1 MESKVST
8 PQANAASPAMA
19 SPSGRALPNYVETAG
34 NTLFGSMPL
43 LPPFSFEGV
52 TMMIFPFRANIARLT
67 EFCASYLDINLK
79 HDKRD
84 QGDQLD
90 VFKPAAP
97 FVFMIVLKYGKMS
110 SADSQAARNIGWI
123 AQHEVTFTVPLEW
136 WRWTGKKPGKGELK
150 FQDWA
155 IVSPFIFVDDFIS
168 QITGREV
175 YGWPKVAGSLCADL
189 DFKLHFPSSDTQILR
204 FSTYTQPKFSQG
216 KLTRQNLLLE
226 INADP
231 DPAFTGF
238 PPQLSSPWMPWNIAA
253 HAASSSIATL
263 GTALDFGLGLGLRGY
278 PRQRNRASFLLESSR
293 VALRYASEATSGVLD
308 PLWWL
313 RLLPSGQSSS
323 GAKRPALSH
332 VNPTVQSITVKQ
344 FPDIERPHLACYQA
358 LVRSGT
364 SIRRVNRAGLLGD
377 LSLLRADLSG
387 GYSVRIHQSALHP
400 IVESLGLEV
409 HRMDATPAGGSTYV
423 LKPLLPYWCD
433 VDTSYECGEVLYS
446 QTLPPDQEA
455 HSKTP
460 HSSSSQPGSA
470 PDDSRYFYN
479 SIIGTAATPVSGPFH
494 IPDMLIRVYPLSA
507 CPYRLSAYIDSLNN
521 LQLKDGTTDAELVLL
536 NIYGEHIRPP
546 QSRPQPTKKTGQ
558 SDAGYSANAWA
569 GTGAQHACVYLVC
582 RGVDTIHG
590 EVWADESSPDWLT
603 DKSIEILIPT
613 KLVNRNNPAKPE
625 ESQEIYISPYI
636 FSNSARATISDFEV
650 NGRPTKKVVISDS
663 YDDPNGEMVYRPYV
677 HTDVRLESFS
687 DVGGGQKASLNLLIE
702 IDSASKDLMSA
713 HPGRQSVS
721 PTPVVPSD
729 SGDQLYH
736 SQPELQKFCTLK
748 CSYLAEQGDSKRQQ
762 DSAGEGGCSLPVH
775 LLGLKQYRDSEDPTK
790 SCYQSI
796 VLRHSS
802 YQVRVWD
809 YIEDTVRIRIHHAEC
824 HPIVETLGLADP
836 SSAMYSS
843 QTQGLLHELEP
854 LRPFWV
860 RAKATE
866 NLGSIIA
873 RRNVVADHARRN
885 GSHADAGQEPPS
897 PWTHI
902 NLKPFAMA
910 ARSASAPSPAPSEY
924 QAGQGRPS
932 EASLDNEPKGQVD
945 YTCTLSQINLL
956 SNHHGVRRE
965 GDNTSQPC

>member
-1 MESKVST
+1 
-8 PQANAASPAMA
+8 MA

-67 EFCASYLDINLK
+67 EFCNSYLDINLK
-79 HDKRD
+79 HEKDD
-84 QGDQLD
+84 YGDQLD

-97 FVFMIVLKYGKMS
+97 LVFMIVLKYGKMS

-136 WRWTGKKPGKGELK
+136 WRWTGKKPGKGRLE

-175 YGWPKVAGSLCADL
+175 YGWPKVAGNLCADL
-189 DFKLHFPSSDTQILR
+189 DFKLHHPSSETQILR

-216 KLTRQNLLLE
+216 KLTTKNLLLE

-231 DPAFTGF
+231 DPVFTGF
-238 PPQLSSPWMPWNIAA
+238 PPRLSSPWMPWNIAA
-253 HAASSSIATL
+253 QAASSSIATL

-278 PRQRNRASFLLESSR
+278 PRRHNRASFLLESSC
-293 VALRYASEATSGVLD
+293 VALRYASEATSGALD
-308 PLWWL
+308 PLWWFH
-313 RLLPSGQSSS
+313 LLTSGKSSS
-323 GAKRPALSH
+323 GAKRSVPPHA
-332 VNPTVQSITVKQ
+332 NPTVQSITVKQ
-344 FPDIERPHLACYQA
+344 FPDIERPHLACYKA

-387 GYSVRIHQSALHP
+387 GYTVRIHQSALHP

-409 HRMDATPAGGSTYV
+409 HSMDATPTGGSTYV

-433 VDTSYECGEVLYS
+433 VDTSYERGQVLYS
-446 QTLPPDQEA
+446 QTLPADQEA
-455 HSKTP
+455 HSKTQHASP
-460 HSSSSQPGSA
+460 AQSGSV

-507 CPYRLSAYIDSLNN
+507 CPYKLGAYINGLNG
-521 LQLKDGTTDAELVLL
+521 LHLKDGNTDAELVLL
-536 NIYGEHIRPP
+536 NIYGEQICSSQAHTNL
-546 QSRPQPTKKTGQ
+546 TKEIGQ
-558 SDAGYSANAWA
+558 SDAGHSAFALA

-590 EVWADESSPDWLT
+590 DVWADESSPDWLT

-613 KLVNRNNPAKPE
+613 KLVNRKNPAKLE
-625 ESQEIYISPYI
+625 ESQEIFISPYI
-636 FSNSARATISDFEV
+636 FNNSARATISDFEV

-663 YDDPNGEMVYRPYV
+663 YDDPNGEMIYRPYV
-677 HTDVRLESFS
+677 HTDVRLESFF
-687 DVGGGQKASLNLLIE
+687 DVGGGQKAALNLLLE
-702 IDSASKDLMSA
+702 IDAVSKDSMQL
-713 HPGRQSVS
+713 HVDHQKVS
-721 PTPVVPSD
+721 PTPVATSD
-729 SGDQLYH
+729 LEDQL
-736 SQPELQKFCTLK
+736 SQSHPGLQKFRALK
-748 CSYLAEQGDSKRQQ
+748 YSHHASHGHPKRQLNSADQ
-762 DSAGEGGCSLPVH
+762 DGCTLPVH
-775 LLGLKQYRDSEDPTK
+775 LLGLKQYRDAEDPTK

-796 VLRHSS
+796 VLRHS
-802 YQVRVWD
+802 YYEVRMWD
-809 YIEDTVRIRIHHAEC
+809 YIEDTVRIRIHHADC

-836 SSAMYSS
+836 NSAIYSS

-873 RRNVVADHARRN
+873 RRNVVSDRARRN
-885 GSHADAGQEPPS
+885 GSQVDAGHDPPS
-897 PWTHI
+897 PWTNI
-902 NLKPFAMA
+902 DLKPFAMMA
-910 ARSASAPSPAPSEY
+910 NP
-924 QAGQGRPS
+924 GQPS
-932 EASLDNEPKGQVD
+932 EASPDKEPNRKAD
-945 YTCTLSQINLL
+945 YTCTLSLINLL
-956 SNHHGVRRE
+956 ANQGVVKIE
-965 GDNTSQPC
+965 GGNTPRSC